1 MIHKNILRNTRFFM
15 LFIQNGKNKMMKIQF
30 KHFILIGLLSI
41 LLTSCNSYEKLT
53 YLQDIKITKDS
64 SLFEKHKPGY
74 KIQAGDLLYV
84 QIITENQEINLLFN
98 PLSSQTSS
106 QNLRSES
113 MYYTSYLVNDS
124 GYIEMPLLDRIFVS
138 GLNIDQVSDS
148 IKQKAY
154 HFLKNPQVITKLAN
168 FKFTLMGEVK
178 SPGVKQV
185 TANQI
190 NIMEALAYGGDISYN
205 GNRKKILLLRQTAE
219 GTQSYRI
226 NLTKEAFVNSELYYI
241 MPNDI
246 IYVEPLRS
254 TLFREQAS
262 DYVFVV
268 SALSSTLTAVA
279 LILNLLK

>member
-1 MIHKNILRNTRFFM
+1 MKAKTKHLIIIVLAAFM
-15 LFIQNGKNKMMKIQF
+15 LA
-30 KHFILIGLLSI
+30 
-41 LLTSCNSYEKLT
+41 SCNSYEKLT
-53 YLQDIKITKDS
+53 YLQDIEITKDS
-64 SLFEKHKPGY
+64 SIFEKNKPGY
-74 KIQAGDLLYV
+74 QIQAGDLLYV
-84 QIITENQEINLLFN
+84 QIITENQEINQLFN
-98 PLSSQTSS
+98 PLLSQTSS
-106 QNLRSES
+106 QNLRAES
-113 MYYTSYLVNDS
+113 MFYTSYLVNDS
-124 GYIEMPLLDRIFVS
+124 GHIEMPLLERIFVS
-138 GLNIDQVSDS
+138 GLNIDQVQDS
-148 IKQKAY
+148 IKQRAY
-154 HFLKNPQVITKLAN
+154 RFLKNPQVIAKLAN
-168 FKFTLMGEVK
+168 FKFTLLGEIK
-178 SPGVKQV
+178 APGVKQV

-226 NLTKEAFVNSELYYI
+226 NLTKEAIVNSELYYI

>member
-1 MIHKNILRNTRFFM
+1 MKSKYFQLLILS
-15 LFIQNGKNKMMKIQF
+15 
-30 KHFILIGLLSI
+30 LSI
-41 LLTSCNSYEKLT
+41 GVFLSSCNSYEKLT

-64 SLFEKHKPGY
+64 TIFEKHKPGY
-74 KIQAGDLLYV
+74 QIQAGDLLYV
-84 QIITENQEINLLFN
+84 QIITENQEINQLFN

-106 QNLRSES
+106 QNLRAES
-113 MYYTSYLVNDS
+113 MFYTSYLVNDS
-124 GYIEMPLLDRIFVS
+124 GYIEMPLLEKIYVS
-138 GLNIDQVSDS
+138 GLNIDQVQDS
-148 IKQKAY
+148 IKQKAFR
-154 HFLKNPQVITKLAN
+154 FLKNPQVIAKLAN
-168 FKFTLMGEVK
+168 FKFTLLGEVK
-178 SPGVKQV
+178 APGVKQV

-226 NLTKEAFVNSELYYI
+226 NLTKEAIVNSELYYI